1 MSVGLGINFNLF
13 EYVLTMLGEN
23 KKNKQ
28 KSPGRFGGV
37 LSKID
42 FSQREKGIF
51 EKALCRFEATD
62 LADLTM

>member
-1 MSVGLGINFNLF
+1 
-13 EYVLTMLGEN
+13 MLGEN